1 MVTPGV
7 IGPTARH
14 RALAHPSRVQLFEM
28 LQERP
33 EGLGVTELAQ
43 RSGLHPNTVRVH
55 LDKLTEAGMVAGEPV
70 RRGGRGR
77 PSIRYRAA
85 EPPEGDRY
93 RVLASMLV
101 TALTTGDRDGPS
113 LAAET
118 AGRRWGQR
126 HAAVSQA
133 AVSQAAVSQAA
144 DVAQAGAVS
153 QAGASGDAMGPR
165 RSAPEAATVVFDQLG
180 FAPVRDG
187 DRIVLHECPYR
198 DLAAQHP
205 DVICG
210 LHLGLLRGVLDG
222 HGVAGD
228 DAWLDPFV
236 TPTRCVAGLAARP
249 TPETEEH
256 A

>member
-1 MVTPGV
+1 MATPDV
-7 IGPTARH
+7 GPTARH

-33 EGLGVTELAQ
+33 EGLGVTELAR

-70 RRGGRGR
+70 RLGGRGR
-77 PSIRYRAA
+77 PSIRFRAT

-93 RVLASMLV
+93 RLLSSMLAA
-101 TALTTGDRDGPS
+101 ALTDGDRDGPS
-113 LAAET
+113 PAAVT
-118 AGRRWGQR
+118 AGRRWGQH
-126 HAAVSQA
+126 HAAASQPA
-133 AVSQAAVSQAA
+133 AP
-144 DVAQAGAVS
+144 AQ
-153 QAGASGDAMGPR
+153 
-165 RSAPEAATVVFDQLG
+165 AATVVFDQLG
-180 FAPVRDG
+180 FAPARDG

-222 HGVAGD
+222 HGASGD

-236 TPTRCVAGLAARP
+236 TPTRCVAGLTARP

>member
-1 MVTPGV
+1 MVTPDD

-28 LQERP
+28 LHERP
-33 EGLGVTELAQ
+33 EGLGVTELAR

-55 LDKLTEAGMVAGEPV
+55 LEKLTEAGMVAGEPV

-77 PSIRYRAA
+77 PSVRYRATEA
-85 EPPEGDRY
+85 PEGDRY
-93 RVLASMLV
+93 RLLSSMLAA
-101 TALTTGDRDGPS
+101 ALTDGDRDGPS
-113 LAAET
+113 PAAET

-126 HAAVSQA
+126 HAA
-133 AVSQAAVSQAA
+133 
-144 DVAQAGAVS
+144 
-153 QAGASGDAMGPR
+153 ASGGAMGPR
-165 RSAPEAATVVFDQLG
+165 PSAREAATVAFDQLG

-222 HGVAGD
+222 HGVSGD

-236 TPTRCVAGLAARP
+236 TPTRCVAGLTARP
-249 TPETEEH
+249 TSETEEPS
-256 A
+256 